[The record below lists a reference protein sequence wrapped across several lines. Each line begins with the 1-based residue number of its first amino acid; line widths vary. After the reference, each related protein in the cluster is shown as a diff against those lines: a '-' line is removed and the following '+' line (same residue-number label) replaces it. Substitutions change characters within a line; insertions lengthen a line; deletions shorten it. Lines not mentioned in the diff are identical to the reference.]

1 MKKIHLVVISL
12 LLALTSMAASAEPIK
27 SEQEISGTWYLVY
40 TKLTPTAPDSENKPM
55 GITWVIKNGTLI
67 QKDIPQARGDHY
79 DSEPVKFVIEDGL
92 LKVSVL
98 GRAGKFD
105 TYSLEE
111 KTDTAMVLK
120 DTKFGSYLYFTK
132 K

>member
-1 MKKIHLVVISL
+1 MKKIHAVVISL
-12 LLALTSMAASAEPIK
+12 LLTLTSMAASAEPIK
-27 SEQEISGTWYLVY
+27 SEQEISGSWYLVY
-40 TKLTPTAPDSENKPM
+40 TKQSPGAPDADNKPM
-55 GITWVIKNGTLI
+55 GITWVLKDGKLI

-79 DSEPVKFVIEDGL
+79 DSEPVTFVIEDGL
-92 LKVSVL
+92 LKVSIL

-105 TYSLEE
+105 VYSLEE
-111 KTDTAMVLK
+111 KTETAMVLK